1 MAQMIALNA
10 GQKRASGLSSRFAN
24 LKAEARHLPV
34 PCAALFVMMSGRAFD
49 IDNAPLAVTRSHWQ

>member
-24 LKAEARHLPV
+24 LKAEARHPV
-34 PCAALFVMMSGRAFD
+34 TGAPAPCAALFVTVMMAGRAFD
-49 IDNAPLAVTRSHWQ
+49 IDNAS